1 MSSNRRLY
9 KKDTYKNLPVNNNSN
24 NLIPS
29 RLGSCYKLIH
39 NALDTYSKLLHQHRV
54 LKIPKGTSD
63 QYEARDFERL
73 TKHFFKQL
81 ENGRLWD
88 NIERGKLFYAWSVE
102 REDYKG
108 WHVHLH
114 TFVNEKKNRSTGI
127 SHLLSKAWDKT
138 LLKFIPDIELKDLSP
153 DKYNSSYV
161 YTCIVPKKDSEEIV
175 MSADSDI
182 TPTDNNKYH
191 RTLSRDNEYQLK
203 HSFYWISY
211 ICKVRKGTTPYK
223 FGRTK
228 SK

>member
-1 MSSNRRLY
+1 MGDGRRLH
-9 KKDTYKNLPVNNNSN
+9 KKDTYKGLPVNNTTN

-54 LKIPKGTSD
+54 LKIPKEISD
-63 QYEARDFERL
+63 QHEAKDFEKL

-88 NIERGKLFYAWSVE
+88 NKVRGKLFYAWCVE
-102 REDYKG
+102 KEDSKG

-114 TFVNEKKNRSTGI
+114 TFVSEKKNRSTGI
-127 SHLLSKAWDKT
+127 SHLISEAWNKT
-138 LLKFIPDIELKDLSP
+138 LLKFISDIELKELSP
-153 DKYNSSYV
+153 DNYNSNYV
-161 YTCIVPKKDSEEIV
+161 YTCIVPKKDSEGIL

-191 RTLSRDNEYQLK
+191 RILSRGNEYQLK
-203 HSFYWISY
+203 QSFYWISY